1 MQILIFILGRN
12 DMAKIVN
19 INIKPIVYEKDTD
32 GEYVIDING
41 DKQVLIAYPNVKLN
55 DSYEYKIVI
64 TEFI

>member
-1 MQILIFILGRN
+1 
-12 DMAKIVN
+12 MAKIVN